1 MWILVPFSKRF
12 RFQDVSGLELT
23 DLQNELCPRI
33 SAKDTVRLLIDSP
46 ERICIVDLRSSL
58 EYKRVHI
65 ENSVNIPFTSVA
77 LGDVRLESLNVAG
90 LEKLLANR
98 IVVVV
103 SLLHE
108 NAILFSKFLIE
119 CGVYR
124 VCTLHNCFNIFYSVV
139 PNVLISS

>member
-1 MWILVPFSKRF
+1 M
-12 RFQDVSGLELT
+12 ELS

-65 ENSVNIPFTSVA
+65 EHSINIPFTSVS
-77 LGDVRLESLNVAG
+77 LGDVRLESLNIPG
-90 LEKLLANR
+90 LDKLLANR
-98 IVVVV
+98 VVVVV

-139 PNVLISS
+139 PNVLVSS

>member
-1 MWILVPFSKRF
+1 MFFSNQNKS
-12 RFQDVSGLELT
+12 FQDVSGLELS

-33 SAKDTVRLLIDSP
+33 SAKDTVRLLTDHP
-46 ERICIVDLRSSL
+46 ERICVIDLRSSL
-58 EYKRVHI
+58 EYRRVHI
-65 ENSVNIPFTSVA
+65 ENSINIPFTSVS
-77 LGDVRLESLNVAG
+77 LGDVRLRNESLNVQG
-90 LEKLLANR
+90 LDKLMANR
-98 IVVVV
+98 VVVVV

-108 NAILFSKFLIE
+108 NAILFSKFLVD